1 MTASALVE
9 LVADVADAVSSRSED
24 RRVLMLRRATNLFLS
39 YAHRL
44 SEHQIELFDD
54 VLVKLADCVE
64 PASLVE
70 LSAGLAGL
78 PQSPRRTLRFLACH
92 PVIAVASP
100 VLLRAPALSD
110 ADLCAFARSLDIEH
124 LAVIAGRQTLDEDLT
139 DCLLLRGDAGVCRV
153 LARNA
158 GARFSAR
165 GYASLVA
172 LAVRKQDIAEVL
184 ALRPDMPRE
193 LLRQLLLQ
201 MSDEVRLRL
210 LKAALP
216 HSRQSIREVLDD
228 IARHVSTNA
237 PEPVVYS
244 DARARVIE
252 FSKAG
257 RLNDS
262 AVNGFALR
270 REYTN
275 IIAALTVMSGAAL
288 ETIEPLMEEKGC
300 DGLVVAC
307 RAARLNWTT
316 ALAIIRSRNVPQPS
330 ESEIARAREEFQK
343 LHLSNAQ
350 WKIRFGST
358 SKPCSERASA

>member
-9 LVADVADAVSSRSED
+9 LVADVAGAVSSRSAD
-24 RRVLMLRRATNLFLS
+24 RRVLMLRRATHLYLS
-39 YAHRL
+39 YADRL

-54 VLVKLADCVE
+54 VLVKLVDCVE

-70 LSAGLAGL
+70 LSAALAGR
-78 PQSPRRTLRFLACH
+78 PQAPRRTLRFLACH
-92 PVIAVASP
+92 PVITIASP
-100 VLLRAPALSD
+100 VLLRSPAFSNE
-110 ADLCAFARSLDIEH
+110 DLRALARELDIEH
-124 LAVIAGRQTLDEDLT
+124 LALIAGRQILDEDLT
-139 DCLLLRGDAGVCRV
+139 DILLLRGDAGICRA

-165 GYASLVA
+165 GYASLVG

-184 ALRPDMPRE
+184 VLRPDVPRE
-193 LLRQLLLQ
+193 LLRQLLSE

-210 LKAALP
+210 LKAAP
-216 HSRQSIREVLDD
+216 PQPRQSMREVLDD
-228 IARHVSTNA
+228 IARHVSTKA
-237 PEPVVYS
+237 PEPVIYS
-244 DARARVIE
+244 DARARVVE

-270 REYTN
+270 REFTN

-288 ETIEPLMEEKGC
+288 EAIEPLMEEKGC

-307 RAARLNWTT
+307 KAARLNWQTT
-316 ALAIIRSRNVPQPS
+316 LAIIRSRNVPQLP
-330 ESEIARAREEFQK
+330 EREIARAREEFQK
-343 LHLSNAQ
+343 LCLSNAQ
-350 WKIRFGST
+350 WTIRFGST
-358 SKPCSERASA
+358 SKPSADRASA

>member
-1 MTASALVE
+1 MTVSALVE
-9 LVADVADAVSSRSED
+9 LVGDVADAVSSRSAD
-24 RRVLMLRRATNLFLS
+24 RRVLMLRRATHLYLS

-44 SEHQIELFDD
+44 SEHQVELFDD
-54 VLVKLADCVE
+54 VLVKLVDCVE

-70 LSAGLAGL
+70 LSTGLAEL
-78 PQSPRRTLRFLACH
+78 PQAPKRTLRYLACH

-100 VLLRAPALSD
+100 VLLRSLALSD
-110 ADLCAFARSLDIEH
+110 QDLRALARELDIEH
-124 LAVIAGRQTLDEDLT
+124 LALIAGRQILDEDLT
-139 DCLLLRGDAGVCRV
+139 DILLLRGDAGICRA

-165 GYASLVA
+165 GYAWLVG

-184 ALRPDMPRE
+184 VLRPDVPRE
-193 LLRQLLLQ
+193 LLRQLLLE

-216 HSRQSIREVLDD
+216 HARQSIREVLDD

-237 PEPVVYS
+237 PEPVIYS

-270 REYTN
+270 REFTN

-288 ETIEPLMEEKGC
+288 ETIEPLMEEKRC
-300 DGLVVAC
+300 EDLVVAC
-307 RAARLNWTT
+307 RAARLHWQTT
-316 ALAIIRSRNVPQPS
+316 LAIIRCRNVPQMS
-330 ESEIARAREEFQK
+330 ESDIARAKDQFQK
-343 LHLSNAQ
+343 LCLSNAQ
-350 WKIRFGST
+350 RTIRFGST
-358 SKPCSERASA
+358 AKPPPDRASA

>member
-1 MTASALVE
+1 MTASGLVE
-9 LVADVADAVSSRSED
+9 LVADVADAVSSRSPD
-24 RRVLMLRRATNLFLS
+24 RRALMLRRATHLYLS

-44 SEHQIELFDD
+44 GERQIEFFDD
-54 VLVKLADCVE
+54 VLVKLAECVE

-70 LSAGLAGL
+70 LSSAIAELSQA
-78 PQSPRRTLRFLACH
+78 PKRTLHYLACH
-92 PVIAVASP
+92 PIIAVASP
-100 VLLRAPALSD
+100 VLLRSPALSHEELD
-110 ADLCAFARSLDIEH
+110 ALARKLGIEH
-124 LAVIAGRQTLDEDLT
+124 LLLIAARQILDEGLT
-139 DCLLLRGDAGVCRV
+139 DTLLVRGDAGVCRV

-158 GARFSAR
+158 GASFSAH
-165 GYASLVA
+165 GYASLVG

-184 ALRPDMPRE
+184 VLRPDIPQG
-193 LLRQLLLQ
+193 LLRQLLLE

-210 LKAALP
+210 LKASAP
-216 HSRQSIREVLDD
+216 RARQSIREVLDG
-228 IARHVSTNA
+228 IARHVSANA

-252 FSKAG
+252 FSKIG

-288 ETIEPLMEEKGC
+288 ETIEPLMEERGC
-300 DGLVVAC
+300 EGLIVAC

-316 ALAIIRSRNVPQPS
+316 ALAIIRCRNVPQLS
-330 ESEIARAREEFQK
+330 DGDIARAKDEFQK

-350 WKIRFGST
+350 WKIRYGST
-358 SKPCSERASA
+358 HKPPPDRAAA

>member
-9 LVADVADAVSSRSED
+9 LVADVADAVSSRSAD
-24 RRVLMLRRATNLFLS
+24 RRVLMLRRATHLYLS

-54 VLVKLADCVE
+54 VLVKLVDCVE
-64 PASLVE
+64 PAFLME
-70 LSAGLAGL
+70 LSAGLAAL

-100 VLLRAPALSD
+100 VLLRSPAFCD
-110 ADLCAFARSLDIEH
+110 EDLHALARELDIEH
-124 LAVIAGRQTLDEDLT
+124 LALIAGRQILDEDLT
-139 DCLLLRGDAGVCRV
+139 DILLLRGDAGICRA

-165 GYASLVA
+165 GFASLVG
-172 LAVRKQDIAEVL
+172 LAVRTQDIAEVL
-184 ALRPDMPRE
+184 ALRPDIPRE
-193 LLRQLLLQ
+193 LLRQLLLEL
-201 MSDEVRLRL
+201 SDEVRLRL

-252 FSKAG
+252 FSKTG

-288 ETIEPLMEEKGC
+288 ETIEPLLEEKGC
-300 DGLVVAC
+300 EGLVVAC

-316 ALAIIRSRNVPQPS
+316 ALAIIRSRNVPQLS
-330 ESEIARAREEFQK
+330 DSEIARARDEFQK

-358 SKPCSERASA
+358 SKPSSDRASA